1 MSFMEEGKFLIK
13 HYRLKKKY
21 GGKKLPKE
29 FPEKIEVK
37 RYYENY

>member
-1 MSFMEEGKFLIK
+1 MSFMKEGKSLIK

-29 FPEKIEVK
+29 FPEKTEVK
-37 RYYENY
+37 RYSENY